1 MVSGIP
7 LCELVLLPPSYFGI
21 LSVMYTIVW
30 INWSD
35 LLKWRAKQKM
45 DREFWSWKFPG
56 LIIQISSASASQ
68 CLRPV
73 TEKGTESRGL
83 PCLQFSPKGTILPCL
98 SFSLRSRATVH
109 TWTSACDL
117 FGLNFILLC
126 FHLETEYFS
135 RYSYS
140 ITGISLFQT
149 QQKNLLP
156 PWGGKWTEL
165 WVLMVFLTFLSPN
178 LN

>member
-1 MVSGIP
+1 M
-7 LCELVLLPPSYFGI
+7 
-21 LSVMYTIVW
+21 
-30 INWSD
+30 
-35 LLKWRAKQKM
+35 
-45 DREFWSWKFPG
+45 
-56 LIIQISSASASQ
+56 
-68 CLRPV
+68 

-117 FGLNFILLC
+117 FGLNFVLLC

-140 ITGISLFQT
+140 IIGISLFQT
-149 QQKNLLP
+149 QQKKSVATMRREVDRAVSTHGFSYLFVSQLELSNSPCAVNAQRATRCFQPVQNLP
-156 PWGGKWTEL
+156 VEWH
-165 WVLMVFLTFLSPN
+165 FR
-178 LN
+178 